1 MKTRKKSF
9 WQHPSGIFL
18 VLSQHLFSVKL
29 VGVVVVV
36 VVEAVVIARKVFHAS
51 MHVKQ
56 LRAGGLEVACV
67 EKTSRTD
74 ENSHR

>member
-29 VGVVVVV
+29 VGVVV

>member
-1 MKTRKKSF
+1 
-9 WQHPSGIFL
+9 
-18 VLSQHLFSVKL
+18 

-36 VVEAVVIARKVFHAS
+36 VVVVMVAEAVVIARKVFHAS
-51 MHVKQ
+51 VQVKQ
-56 LRAGGLEVACV
+56 LLAGRVEVACV